1 MTLPIG
7 ITRHLA
13 PLQVRGLI
21 PRGTRVDVFRS
32 IFDVFLILGTLV
44 GVVVVAY
51 MLVNAYKY
59 RERGEES
66 AGKGKADRPVL
77 GELPTGGG
85 GGRKLFLSFG
95 ISAVI
100 VVSLIGWT
108 YGTLLFV
115 ENNPVAVDGENEG
128 DEMEVTVEG
137 YQFGWEFRYA
147 NGHVV
152 QNTLRVP
159 VDTEIAIRVT
169 SRDVFHN
176 FGIPELRVKSDA
188 IPGEETRTWFAADE
202 TGTYTARCYELC
214 GSGHSHMVAEVIVM
228 PKDEFRQWYANQSSS
243 EATVDR
249 PAPAP
254 AVADARA
261 HPTGVTG
268 A

>member
-1 MTLPIG
+1 MTLSIG
-7 ITRHLA
+7 TTYLSGL
-13 PLQVRGLI
+13 LQVRGLI
-21 PRGTRVDVFRS
+21 PRGTRINVFRS
-32 IFDVFLILGTLV
+32 IFDVFLVLGTLV
-44 GVVVVAY
+44 GVVVVSY
-51 MLVNAYKY
+51 MLYNAYKY
-59 RERGEES
+59 RERGDGKS
-66 AGKGKADRPVL
+66 AGEGKAERPVL

-95 ISAVI
+95 LSAVI

-115 ENNPVAVDGENEG
+115 EQTPAVD
-128 DEMEVTVEG
+128 DEAPEDGLAVTVEG
-137 YQFGWEFRYA
+137 YQFGWEFQYP
-147 NGHVV
+147 NGYVA

-159 VDTEIAIRVT
+159 VDAEIRLRVT

-188 IPGEETRTWFAADE
+188 IPGQETETWFVADE

-228 PKDEFRQWYANQSSS
+228 PKDEFREWYRNQSTESDAS
-243 EATVDR
+243 VDR
-249 PAPAP
+249 PAPAGSLG
-254 AVADARA
+254 
-261 HPTGVTG
+261 PTAGVTG